1 MCWLTLL
8 QPQQTPAQTVTVF
21 DCLVCTFLLYIL
33 PPNVAQCLTLKQSTI
48 WNPVKYQNL
57 LPMFGG
63 RKDDLL
69 QLPCSHTHPADGVL
83 PTNQRFPYNSWPLY
97 ITGRSWPCIRNVKEI
112 SEVWCEHQLLQKVCT
127 SFTQTDIHFYR
138 IVTPLN
144 GEMWQLLNWSL
155 NSLLLQNPKIQ
166 YHVHTNMPLN
176 SIFS

>member
-1 MCWLTLL
+1 
-8 QPQQTPAQTVTVF
+8 
-21 DCLVCTFLLYIL
+21 
-33 PPNVAQCLTLKQSTI
+33 
-48 WNPVKYQNL
+48 
-57 LPMFGG
+57 
-63 RKDDLL
+63 
-69 QLPCSHTHPADGVL
+69 
-83 PTNQRFPYNSWPLY
+83 
-97 ITGRSWPCIRNVKEI
+97 
-112 SEVWCEHQLLQKVCT
+112 VCT